1 VQQGKKI
8 SQVLGVK
15 RSDQFGMVALCRYQV
30 WTRPNQCIFKMH
42 TYFLKAIFLP
52 L

>member
-1 VQQGKKI
+1 LIKYLKFSAEPAEGKMYRVQQGKKI

-30 WTRPNQCIFKMH
+30 
-42 TYFLKAIFLP
+42 
-52 L
+52 